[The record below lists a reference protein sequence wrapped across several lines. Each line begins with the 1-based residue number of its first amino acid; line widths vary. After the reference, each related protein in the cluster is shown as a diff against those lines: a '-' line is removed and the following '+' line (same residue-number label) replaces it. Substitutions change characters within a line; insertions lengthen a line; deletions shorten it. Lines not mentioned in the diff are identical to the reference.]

1 MLLDIII
8 LIAIALA
15 GYKGFK
21 RGLVVSALSFIAIF
35 IGLLAAFK
43 ISSTVVEYVENE
55 KEPAT
60 WYHIAIFFLILIGVI
75 LLIQLIARAVRG
87 TLRLVQLGLL
97 DSIGGA
103 IFHVAVYLFVLSF
116 FILYANMLGFLPEEL
131 RSTSITY
138 HYLSPLAP
146 KTLSFLGKIFPIF
159 NDLFELPKKYQ

>member
-35 IGLLAAFK
+35 IGLLVAFK
-43 ISSTVVEYVENE
+43 ISSTVVKYVENE

-103 IFHVAVYLFVLSF
+103 IFHVVVYLFVLSF

-131 RSTSITY
+131 KSTSITY

-146 KTLSFLGKIFPIF
+146 KTLSFLGKIFPVF